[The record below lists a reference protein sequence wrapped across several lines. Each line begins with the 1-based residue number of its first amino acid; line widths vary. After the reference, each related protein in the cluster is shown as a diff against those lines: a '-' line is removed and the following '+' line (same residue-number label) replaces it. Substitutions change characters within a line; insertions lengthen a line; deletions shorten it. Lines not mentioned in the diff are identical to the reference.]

1 MKKLLCIL
9 LIYLTPACAVDMSIG
24 LGTFDVHVRASVDEW
39 AQANVLKG
47 LDVLLAKAVEDEE
60 DKETVVEEE
69 AVEELSPKEE
79 AVPE

>member
-1 MKKLLCIL
+1 MKTLVSISLVAWLALL
-9 LIYLTPACAVDMSIG
+9 PGCAVDASIG

-47 LDVLLAKAVEDEE
+47 LDVLLAKAVED
-60 DKETVVEEE
+60 KETVVEEE